1 MTVYFIGAGP
11 GAADLITLR
20 GYHLLK
26 KCSLVLYA
34 GSLIPTDLLNH
45 IPAETQK
52 FDTATLTLPQIINH
66 IKTAHEAGVDV
77 ARLHSGDPSLYGA
90 IGEQMVELRK
100 WQIPFEIVPGV
111 SSFSA
116 AAAVLQTELTLPQI
130 SQSVILTRVEGNASE
145 MPAYETISLLGASRA
160 TMVFYL
166 SIRRLRQIVRELIP
180 IYGEDCPVAI
190 CYRVSWP
197 DQIIIRGLLKDIVE
211 KSKQFAITR
220 TALIMV
226 GRVLS
231 AELVENSRLYDPN
244 YTHLFRPIL
253 ESKD

>member
-11 GAADLITLR
+11 GAVDLITMR

-26 KCSLVLYA
+26 KCQLVLYA
-34 GSLIPTDLLNH
+34 GSLVPIELLAY
-45 IPAETQK
+45 IPAATKK
-52 FDTATLTLPQIINH
+52 FDTAPLTLPEIIKH
-66 IKTAHEAGVDV
+66 MKTAHDSGFDV

-90 IGEQMVELRK
+90 IGEQMVALK
-100 WQIPFEIVPGV
+100 KLQIPFEIVPGV

-145 MPAYETISLLGASRA
+145 MPPHETIQTLAASRA

-180 IYGEDCPVAI
+180 FYGEDCPVAV

-197 DQIIIRGLLKDIVE
+197 DQMIIRGCLKDIVGQL
-211 KSKQFAITR
+211 KPFAITR

-226 GRVLS
+226 GRCLS
-231 AELVENSRLYDPN
+231 AELIENSHLYDPAH
-244 YTHLFRPIL
+244 THIFRPVVK
-253 ESKD
+253 SND